1 MLDSVTVIEQEASCA
16 TSVPW
21 CCLYLHHLSTH
32 LSAPSEWFIF
42 IVNSYVI
49 RCTCIL
55 ITICLHSLWTPSVWH
70 PLEPLSTRSTPKWWQ
85 RCVKNCE
92 EVMGLMWDWLKMLDK
107 GWDTVVPWL
116 SFISLS
122 SSWQWES
129 SFSSVMSAIRHPSG
143 QMMWGNTFMIYLITV
158 QKDAFGTKETIL
170 LLRLHWAALPIPTL
184 RLAPIISC
192 D

>member
-129 SFSSVMSAIRHPSG
+129 SLQLGVWWWCEETHLWYIWLYYRKMLLG
-143 QMMWGNTFMIYLITV
+143 QRTWFLCN
-158 QKDAFGTKETIL
+158 AFT
-170 LLRLHWAALPIPTL
+170 LPIPTL
-184 RLAPIISC
+184 RLAPTISC
-192 D
+192 G